1 MRYRF
6 WVAIGLVIVLGL
18 MVLGMA
24 IVGTMAEA
32 RGVDLNID
40 PEVSTLLGVIGG
52 GIVGA
57 LGGFL
62 GGNSRTAVESMTPEK
77 TQPAAPATD
86 PPDPDTDGQGQ
97 WESATALHGIQEGDY
112 VEDGGD
118 R

>member
-1 MRYRF
+1 MKYRF
-6 WVAIGLVIVLGL
+6 WVAVGLVIVLGL
-18 MVLGMA
+18 MVVGMA

-62 GGNSRTAVESMTPEK
+62 GGNSRTAVETV
-77 TQPAAPATD
+77 PAT
-86 PPDPDTDGQGQ
+86 PDPATPDPAPTDSADTDGQGQ
-97 WESATALHGIQEGDY
+97 WDSATALHGIQEGDY
-112 VEDGGD
+112 VEETD